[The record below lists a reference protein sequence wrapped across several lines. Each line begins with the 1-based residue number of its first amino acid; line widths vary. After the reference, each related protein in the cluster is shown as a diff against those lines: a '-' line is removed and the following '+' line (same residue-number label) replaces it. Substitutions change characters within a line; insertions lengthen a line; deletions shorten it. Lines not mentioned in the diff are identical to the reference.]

1 MSEQI
6 KTPDEFEDFVLQ
18 EFVRIGQALRSMREE
33 LAAMQDANA
42 AVLSAA
48 EEKLEAVSLVRR
60 SLDGAERGPVKL
72 IHRNAAGDLQAIE
85 EFLPGRS

>member
-6 KTPDEFEDFVLQ
+6 TTPEEFETFVFE
-18 EFVRIGQALRSMREE
+18 EFVRMGRVLRSMREE
-33 LAAMQDANA
+33 LSAMKGANA

-72 IHRNAAGDLQAIE
+72 IHRNAAGDMQAIE
-85 EFLPGRS
+85 EFLPGR